1 MRNSFQQ
8 EFAWLLDLPE
18 EKGLKGPHNV
28 ELYFGEDDFDRI
40 RKHIYWYQGIHVL
53 GGIRKSKLVTAFYP
67 LLRLE
72 NLRTWNLED

>member
-28 ELYFGEDDFDRI
+28 ELYFWEDDFDRI
-40 RKHIYWYQGIHVL
+40 RKHIY
-53 GGIRKSKLVTAFYP
+53 
-67 LLRLE
+67 
-72 NLRTWNLED
+72 